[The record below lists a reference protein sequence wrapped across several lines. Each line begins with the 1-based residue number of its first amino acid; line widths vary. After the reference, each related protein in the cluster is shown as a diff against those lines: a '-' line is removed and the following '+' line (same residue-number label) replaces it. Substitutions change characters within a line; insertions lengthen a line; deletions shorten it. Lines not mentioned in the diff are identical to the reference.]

1 MSELHRFENLQRK
14 RRRSSR
20 NVSRDHDRGSKL
32 ANRTRKSQDDSR
44 YDTARSEWER
54 DGKKDASVARAQRS
68 GDLFKTL
75 IDGLESD
82 TRGTHQERKRHDS
95 SRSNNRAPGED
106 DVEPQMLV
114 QKTTDSAAAT

>member
-20 NVSRDHDRGSKL
+20 NVSRDHDRGPKL
-32 ANRTRKSQDDSR
+32 SNRPRKSEHDSSN
-44 YDTARSEWER
+44 DAARSEWKR

-68 GDLFKTL
+68 RDLFKTL
-75 IDGLESD
+75 IDCLESD
-82 TRGTHQERKRHDS
+82 IAERTRKRKRHDG

-106 DVEPQMLV
+106 DVDPKMLV
-114 QKTTDSAAAT
+114 